1 MVCMCVCVKQSSSL
15 PDCWQAS
22 RYSIHLTT
30 KGQKLGRRLTIVEE
44 CWGRGGGE
52 VETVRGKEG
61 EANVHDLWFC
71 NGGHFVG

>member
-1 MVCMCVCVKQSSSL
+1 MNVGQREHLAGESDGVYVCVCVKQSSSL

-44 CWGRGGGE
+44 CWGRGRQMCMICGFAME
-52 VETVRGKEG
+52 
-61 EANVHDLWFC
+61 DIL
-71 NGGHFVG
+71 